1 MNAKKIGFIGLGNL
15 AKAMIGGMLSK
26 EIVRKEDIIGSAK
39 TEHTLDQ
46 VNQMYGIMTTSDN
59 QLVAKEADILFL
71 AIKPQFFGGGL
82 PEIRGVLRK
91 GALIVSIAAGKTI
104 ADIEG
109 SEEIRMEHLHEAI
122 CYRSIDSNFW
132 ERRR

>member
-1 MNAKKIGFIGLGNL
+1 MKIGFIGLGNM

-71 AIKPQFFGGGL
+71 AIKPQFFGEVL

-91 GALIVSIAAGKTI
+91 EALIVSIAAGKTI

>member
-1 MNAKKIGFIGLGNL
+1 MKIGFIGLGNM
-15 AKAMIGGMLSK
+15 AKAMISGMLSK

-71 AIKPQFFGGGL
+71 AIKPQFFGEVL

-91 GALIVSIAAGKTI
+91 EALIVSIAAGKTI